1 MVVTNSTSS
10 ALGFAS
16 YVIGAGES
24 QEVDAVAGS
33 WFVRH
38 GCTTNESKRDT
49 DDDDTVP
56 YVPRRR
62 RSKKE

>member
-24 QEVDAVAGS
+24 LEVDAVAGN

-38 GCTTNESKRDT
+38 GCTTNESKPDHA
-49 DDDDTVP
+49 DDDTEP
-56 YVPRRR
+56 FTRRR
-62 RSKKE
+62 RSKKV